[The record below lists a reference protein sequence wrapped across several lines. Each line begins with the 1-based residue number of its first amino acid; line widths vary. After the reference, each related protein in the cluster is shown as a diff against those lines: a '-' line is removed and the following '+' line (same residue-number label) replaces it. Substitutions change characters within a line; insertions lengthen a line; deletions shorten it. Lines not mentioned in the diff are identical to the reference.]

1 MRVRFGRFANGDHY
15 ATTTL
20 PMLGGSVKLIARV
33 SNADLKRMYGDNI
46 GFKLSFKSLGKALK
60 VIGKPATLLKL
71 TAMAGA
77 LALGQPEV
85 AAALGPSVIMS
96 IKSGMAAKRVLT
108 LAVQGDKRAQ
118 AIVAKARQAAS
129 NGEATASTPGIA
141 PSVMRYLVTLQ
152 RLKAA

>member
-1 MRVRFGRFANGDHY
+1 MRVRFGRYNNGDHY

-20 PMLGGSVKLIARV
+20 PMLGGSVKLIARI
-33 SNADLKRMYGDNI
+33 SNQDLRKMYGDNI

-77 LALGQPEV
+77 LALGQPQV
-85 AAALGPSVIMS
+85 AAALGPSVLMS

-108 LAVQGDKRAQ
+108 LAVQGDPKAQ
-118 AIVAKARQAAS
+118 AIVAKARAAAS
-129 NGEATASTPGIA
+129 NGTTPAVPGIA